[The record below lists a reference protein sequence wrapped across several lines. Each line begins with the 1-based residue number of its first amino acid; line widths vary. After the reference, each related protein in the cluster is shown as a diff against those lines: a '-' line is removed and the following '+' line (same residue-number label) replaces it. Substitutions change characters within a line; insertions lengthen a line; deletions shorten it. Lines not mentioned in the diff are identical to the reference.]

1 MRMIPAPMAIVPI
14 PTNVT
19 VLEKEVSWVL
29 RIRRAMNKGNFT
41 GFLFLNF
48 IGYLVKLNQRAK
60 KMGLLRNYKLILVL
74 FFMIGL
80 KAVAQVIPGAY
91 QTSKYLPLV
100 KGKQVALVVNHTSVI
115 GKTHLAD
122 SLLSL
127 GVQIRRIFAPEH
139 GFRGTADAGAHIDNE
154 VDVKTGLPLV
164 SLYGKHKKPSPEDLA
179 GIDVVI
185 FDIQDVGARFYT
197 YSSTLLYVQ
206 EACAENKV
214 KLLVLDRPNPNGHY
228 VDGPV
233 LDPAKFA
240 SFVGLTAIPVVHGLT
255 MGEYAQMLNGEGWL
269 ANKVVCDLQVIPVK
283 NYHHQTFYSV
293 PLAPSPNLPNDQ
305 SIGLY
310 PSLCLLEPTIVSV
323 GRGTKTQ
330 FQVIGTTNPAAGNY
344 TFTPVP
350 TPGAMDP
357 PLKGQLC
364 YGLDL
369 RQVNTRQLGFSLSY
383 LIEMFEKTGRKES
396 FFTSPTF
403 FDKLAGTDSVR
414 LGLLAG
420 KSEQEIRASW
430 KPALD
435 RYKEMRRRY
444 LIYQD

>member
-1 MRMIPAPMAIVPI
+1 
-14 PTNVT
+14 
-19 VLEKEVSWVL
+19 LVL
-29 RIRRAMNKGNFT
+29 RIRLAINNGKFT

-48 IGYLVKLNQRAK
+48 IGYLVSINQRAK
-60 KMGLLRNYKLILVL
+60 KMGLLRNYKLILGL
-74 FFMIGL
+74 FFGL
-80 KAVAQVIPGAY
+80 SQIAYSQIMPGAY
-91 QTSKYLPLV
+91 HTDQYLRLL
-100 KGKQVALVVNHTSVI
+100 KGKHVALVVNHTSVI

-122 SLLSL
+122 SLLAL
-127 GVQIRRIFAPEH
+127 GIQVKRIFAPEH

-154 VDVKTGLPLV
+154 VDSKTGLPLV
-164 SLYGKHKKPSPEDLA
+164 SLYGKHKKPTPEDLK

-197 YSSTLLYVQ
+197 FSSTLLYVQ

-214 KLLVLDRPNPNGHY
+214 KLLVFDRPNPNGHY

-233 LDPAKFA
+233 LDPSRFA

-255 MGEYAQMLNGEGWL
+255 MGEYAKMLNGEGWL
-269 ANKVVCDLQVIPVK
+269 ANRVICDLQVIPVS
-283 NYHHQTFYSV
+283 NYTHKSTYQV
-293 PLAPSPNLPNDQ
+293 PIAPSPNLPNDQ

-310 PSLCLLEPTIVSV
+310 PSICLLEPTIVSV
-323 GRGTKTQ
+323 GRGTQTQ
-330 FQVIGTTNPAAGNY
+330 FQVVGTPNSAAGSY

-369 RQVNTRQLGFSLSY
+369 RSVDTRSLGFSLRF
-383 LIEMFEKTGRKES
+383 LMEMFTKTGGKES
-396 FFTSPTF
+396 FFTSPSF
-403 FDKLAGTDSVR
+403 FDKLAGTDGIR

-420 KSEQEIRASW
+420 KSETEIRASW
-430 KPALD
+430 EPAL
-435 RYKEMRRRY
+435 RTYKEMRKRY

>member
-1 MRMIPAPMAIVPI
+1 
-14 PTNVT
+14 
-19 VLEKEVSWVL
+19 
-29 RIRRAMNKGNFT
+29 
-41 GFLFLNF
+41 
-48 IGYLVKLNQRAK
+48 
-60 KMGLLRNYKLILVL
+60 MGLLRNYKLILVL
-74 FFMIGL
+74 FFMISLRAIG
-80 KAVAQVIPGAY
+80 QVIPGAY
-91 QTSKYLPLV
+91 QTQKYLPLL

-122 SLLSL
+122 SLLAL
-127 GVQIRRIFAPEH
+127 GIQVKRIFAPEH
-139 GFRGTADAGAHIDNE
+139 GFRGTADAGTHIDNE
-154 VDVKTGLPLV
+154 VDAKTGLPLV

-214 KLLVLDRPNPNGHY
+214 KLLVFDRPNPNGHY

-233 LDPAKFA
+233 LDPTKYA

-269 ANKVVCDLQVIPVK
+269 ANKLVCDLQVIPVS
-283 NYHHQTFYSV
+283 NYNHKTMYSV
-293 PLAPSPNLPNDQ
+293 PIAPSPNLPNDQ

-323 GRGTKTQ
+323 GRGTLTQ
-330 FQVIGTTNPAAGNY
+330 FQVVGTPNAAAGNY

-396 FFTSPTF
+396 FFTSPAF
-403 FDKLAGTDSVR
+403 FDKLAGTDSIR

>member
-1 MRMIPAPMAIVPI
+1 M
-14 PTNVT
+14 
-19 VLEKEVSWVL
+19 L
-29 RIRRAMNKGNFT
+29 RIRLAINNGKFT

-48 IGYLVKLNQRAK
+48 IGYLVNLNQRAK

-74 FFMIGL
+74 FLGISHI
-80 KAVAQVIPGAY
+80 AHTQIIPGAY
-91 QTSKYLPLV
+91 HTEQYLHTL

-127 GVQIRRIFAPEH
+127 GVQVKRIFAPEH

-154 VDVKTGLPLV
+154 VDSKTGLSLV
-164 SLYGKHKKPSPEDLA
+164 SLYGKHKKPTPEDLK
-179 GIDVVI
+179 GIDVVL
-185 FDIQDVGARFYT
+185 FDIQDVGTRFYT

-233 LDPAKFA
+233 LDPSRFA

-269 ANKVVCDLQVIPVK
+269 ANKVVCDLQVIPVSSYTHK
-283 NYHHQTFYSV
+283 SV
-293 PLAPSPNLPNDQ
+293 VHVAIAPSPNLPNDQ

-323 GRGTKTQ
+323 GRGTNSQ
-330 FQVIGTTNPAAGNY
+330 FQVIGTPNSAAGNY

-364 YGLDL
+364 YGQDL
-369 RQVNTRQLGFSLSY
+369 RSVPTRNLGFSLTY
-383 LIEMFEKTGRKES
+383 LTDMFEKTGRKES
-396 FFTSPTF
+396 FFTSASF
-403 FDKLAGTDSVR
+403 FDKLAGTDGIR

-420 KSEQEIRASW
+420 KSEKEIRASW
-430 KPALD
+430 EPALKA
-435 RYKEMRRRY
+435 YKEMRKRY

>member
-1 MRMIPAPMAIVPI
+1 VF
-14 PTNVT
+14 
-19 VLEKEVSWVL
+19 

-41 GFLFLNF
+41 GFLFLIF
-48 IGYLVKLNQRAK
+48 IGYLVSLNQRAK

-74 FFMIGL
+74 FFMISL
-80 KAVAQVIPGAY
+80 RAVGQVIPGAY
-91 QTSKYLPLV
+91 QTQKYLPLL

-122 SLLSL
+122 SLLAL
-127 GVQIRRIFAPEH
+127 GIQVKRIFAPEH

-154 VDVKTGLPLV
+154 VDAKTGLPLV
-164 SLYGKHKKPSPEDLA
+164 SLYGKHKKPSPEDLS

-185 FDIQDVGARFYT
+185 FDIQDVGTRFYT

-214 KLLVLDRPNPNGHY
+214 KLLVFDRPNPNGHY

-233 LDPAKFA
+233 LDPTKYA

-269 ANKVVCDLQVIPVK
+269 ANKVVSDLQVIPVK
-283 NYHHQTFYSV
+283 NYNHKAIYHV
-293 PLAPSPNLPNDQ
+293 PIAPSPNLPNDQ

-323 GRGTKTQ
+323 GRGTQMQ
-330 FQVIGTTNPAAGNY
+330 FQVVGTPNPAAGNY

-383 LIEMFEKTGRKES
+383 LIEMFEKTGRKET
-396 FFTSPTF
+396 FFTSPAF
-403 FDKLAGTDSVR
+403 FDKLAGTDSIR

>member
-1 MRMIPAPMAIVPI
+1 
-14 PTNVT
+14 
-19 VLEKEVSWVL
+19 
-29 RIRRAMNKGNFT
+29 
-41 GFLFLNF
+41 
-48 IGYLVKLNQRAK
+48 
-60 KMGLLRNYKLILVL
+60 MGLLRNYKLILVL
-74 FFMIGL
+74 FFMISLRAIG
-80 KAVAQVIPGAY
+80 QVIPGAY
-91 QTSKYLPLV
+91 QTQKYLPLL

-122 SLLSL
+122 SLLAL
-127 GVQIRRIFAPEH
+127 GIQVKRIFAPEH
-139 GFRGTADAGAHIDNE
+139 GFRGTADAGTHIDNE
-154 VDVKTGLPLV
+154 VDAKTGLPLV

-214 KLLVLDRPNPNGHY
+214 KLLVFDRPNPNGHY

-233 LDPAKFA
+233 LDPTKFA

-269 ANKVVCDLQVIPVK
+269 ANKLVCELQVIPVS
-283 NYHHQTFYSV
+283 NYNHKIMYSV
-293 PLAPSPNLPNDQ
+293 PISPSPNLPNDQ

-323 GRGTKTQ
+323 GRGTLTQ
-330 FQVIGTTNPAAGNY
+330 FQVVGTPNAAAGNY

-396 FFTSPTF
+396 FFTSPAF
-403 FDKLAGTDSVR
+403 FDKLAGTDSIR

-420 KSEQEIRASW
+420 KSEQEIRTSW

>member
-1 MRMIPAPMAIVPI
+1 
-14 PTNVT
+14 
-19 VLEKEVSWVL
+19 LEKEVSWVL
-29 RIRRAMNKGNFT
+29 RIRLAINNGKFT

-48 IGYLVKLNQRAK
+48 IGYLVNLNQRAK

-74 FFMIGL
+74 FLGISHI
-80 KAVAQVIPGAY
+80 AHTQIIPGAY
-91 QTSKYLPLV
+91 HTEQYLHTL

-127 GVQIRRIFAPEH
+127 GVQVKRIFAPEH

-154 VDVKTGLPLV
+154 VDSKTGLSLV
-164 SLYGKHKKPSPEDLA
+164 SLYGKHKKPTPEDLK
-179 GIDVVI
+179 GIDVVL
-185 FDIQDVGARFYT
+185 FDIQDVGTRFYT

-233 LDPAKFA
+233 LDPSRFA

-269 ANKVVCDLQVIPVK
+269 ANKVVCDLQVIPVSSYTHK
-283 NYHHQTFYSV
+283 SV
-293 PLAPSPNLPNDQ
+293 VHVAIAPSPNLPNDQ

-323 GRGTKTQ
+323 GRGTNSQ
-330 FQVIGTTNPAAGNY
+330 FQVIGTPNSAAGNY

-364 YGLDL
+364 YGQDL
-369 RQVNTRQLGFSLSY
+369 RSVPTRNLGFSLTY
-383 LIEMFEKTGRKES
+383 LTDMFEKTGRKES
-396 FFTSPTF
+396 FFTSASF
-403 FDKLAGTDSVR
+403 FDKLAGTDGIR

-420 KSEQEIRASW
+420 KSEKEIRASW
-430 KPALD
+430 EPALKA
-435 RYKEMRRRY
+435 YKEMRKRY

>member
-1 MRMIPAPMAIVPI
+1 MF
-14 PTNVT
+14 
-19 VLEKEVSWVL
+19 

-41 GFLFLNF
+41 GFLFLIF
-48 IGYLVKLNQRAK
+48 IGYLVSLNQRAK

-74 FFMIGL
+74 FFMISL
-80 KAVAQVIPGAY
+80 RAVGQVIPGAY
-91 QTSKYLPLV
+91 QTQKYLPLL

-122 SLLSL
+122 SLLAL
-127 GVQIRRIFAPEH
+127 GIQVKRIFAPEH

-154 VDVKTGLPLV
+154 VDAKTGLPLV

-185 FDIQDVGARFYT
+185 FDIQDVGTRFYT

-214 KLLVLDRPNPNGHY
+214 KLLVFDRPNPNGHY

-233 LDPAKFA
+233 LDPTKYA

-269 ANKVVCDLQVIPVK
+269 ANKVVCDLQVIPVN
-283 NYHHQTFYSV
+283 NYNHKAIYHL
-293 PLAPSPNLPNDQ
+293 PIAPSPNLPNDQ

-323 GRGTKTQ
+323 GRGTQTQ
-330 FQVIGTTNPAAGNY
+330 FQIVGTPNPAAGNY
-344 TFTPVP
+344 TFTPVS

-396 FFTSPTF
+396 FFTSPAF
-403 FDKLAGTDSVR
+403 FDKLAGTDSIR

>member
-1 MRMIPAPMAIVPI
+1 
-14 PTNVT
+14 
-19 VLEKEVSWVL
+19 
-29 RIRRAMNKGNFT
+29 
-41 GFLFLNF
+41 
-48 IGYLVKLNQRAK
+48 
-60 KMGLLRNYKLILVL
+60 MGLLRNYKLILVL
-74 FFMIGL
+74 FFMISLRVVG
-80 KAVAQVIPGAY
+80 QVIPGAY
-91 QTSKYLPLV
+91 QTQKYLPLL

-115 GKTHLAD
+115 HKTHLAD
-122 SLLSL
+122 SLLAL
-127 GVQIRRIFAPEH
+127 GIQVKRIFAPEH
-139 GFRGTADAGAHIDNE
+139 GFRGTADAGAHIDND
-154 VDVKTGLPLV
+154 VDAKTGLPLV

-206 EACAENKV
+206 EACAENRV
-214 KLLVLDRPNPNGHY
+214 KLLVFDRPNPNGHY

-233 LDPAKFA
+233 LDPAKYA

-269 ANKVVCDLQVIPVK
+269 ANKLSCDLQVIPVL
-283 NYHHQTFYSV
+283 NYNHQTSYSV
-293 PLAPSPNLPNDQ
+293 PIAPSPNLPNDQ

-323 GRGTKTQ
+323 GRGTNTQ
-330 FQVIGTTNPAAGNY
+330 FQVVGTPNAAAGNY

-350 TPGAMDP
+350 MPGAMDP

-369 RQVNTRQLGFSLSY
+369 RQVNTRQMGFSLSY
-383 LIEMFEKTGRKES
+383 LIEMFEKTGKKES
-396 FFTSPTF
+396 FFTSPAF
-403 FDKLAGTDSVR
+403 FDKLAGTDSIR

-444 LIYQD
+444 LIYRD

>member
-1 MRMIPAPMAIVPI
+1 VF
-14 PTNVT
+14 
-19 VLEKEVSWVL
+19 

-41 GFLFLNF
+41 GFLFLIF
-48 IGYLVKLNQRAK
+48 IGYLVSLNQRAK

-74 FFMIGL
+74 FFMISL
-80 KAVAQVIPGAY
+80 RAVGQVIPGAY
-91 QTSKYLPLV
+91 QTQKYLPLL

-115 GKTHLAD
+115 SKTHLAD
-122 SLLSL
+122 SLLAL
-127 GVQIRRIFAPEH
+127 GIQVKRIFAPEH

-154 VDVKTGLPLV
+154 VDAKTGLPLV
-164 SLYGKHKKPSPEDLA
+164 SLYGKHKKPSPEDLS

-185 FDIQDVGARFYT
+185 FDIQDVGTRFYT

-214 KLLVLDRPNPNGHY
+214 KLLVFDRPNPNGHY

-233 LDPAKFA
+233 LDPTKYA

-283 NYHHQTFYSV
+283 NYHHKAIYHV
-293 PLAPSPNLPNDQ
+293 PIAPSPNLPNDQ

-323 GRGTKTQ
+323 GRGTQTQ
-330 FQVIGTTNPAAGNY
+330 FQVVGTPNPAAGNY

-369 RQVNTRQLGFSLSY
+369 RQVNSRKLGFSLSY
-383 LIEMFEKTGRKES
+383 LIEMFEKTGRKET
-396 FFTSPTF
+396 FFTSPAF
-403 FDKLAGTDSVR
+403 FDKLAGTDSIR

>member
-1 MRMIPAPMAIVPI
+1 
-14 PTNVT
+14 
-19 VLEKEVSWVL
+19 LEKEVSWVL
-29 RIRRAMNKGNFT
+29 RIRLAINNGKFT

-48 IGYLVKLNQRAK
+48 IGYLVNLNQRAK

-74 FFMIGL
+74 FLGISQI
-80 KAVAQVIPGAY
+80 AHTQIIPGAY
-91 QTSKYLPLV
+91 HTEQYLHTL

-127 GVQIRRIFAPEH
+127 GVQVKRIFAPEH

-154 VDVKTGLPLV
+154 VDSKTGLALV
-164 SLYGKHKKPSPEDLA
+164 SLYGKHKKPTPEDLK
-179 GIDVVI
+179 GIDVVL
-185 FDIQDVGARFYT
+185 FDIQDVGTRFYT

-233 LDPAKFA
+233 LDPSRFA

-269 ANKVVCDLQVIPVK
+269 ANKVVCDLQVIPVSS
-283 NYHHQTFYSV
+283 YSHKSV
-293 PLAPSPNLPNDQ
+293 VHVAIAPSPNLPNDQ

-323 GRGTKTQ
+323 GRGTNSQ
-330 FQVIGTTNPAAGNY
+330 FQVIGTTNSASGNY

-364 YGLDL
+364 YGQDL
-369 RQVNTRQLGFSLSY
+369 RSVPTRNLGFSLTY
-383 LIEMFEKTGRKES
+383 LIDMFEKTGRKES
-396 FFTSPTF
+396 FFTSASF
-403 FDKLAGTDSVR
+403 FDKLAGTDGIR

-420 KSEQEIRASW
+420 KSEKEIRASW
-430 KPALD
+430 EPALQA
-435 RYKEMRRRY
+435 YKEMRKRY

>member
-1 MRMIPAPMAIVPI
+1 
-14 PTNVT
+14 
-19 VLEKEVSWVL
+19 VSWVL
-29 RIRRAMNKGNFT
+29 RIRLAINNGKFT

-48 IGYLVKLNQRAK
+48 IGYLVNLNQRAK

-74 FFMIGL
+74 FLGISQI
-80 KAVAQVIPGAY
+80 AHTQIIPGAY
-91 QTSKYLPLV
+91 HTEQYLHTL

-127 GVQIRRIFAPEH
+127 GVQVKRIFAPEH

-154 VDVKTGLPLV
+154 VDSKTGLALV
-164 SLYGKHKKPSPEDLA
+164 SLYGKHKKPTPEDLK
-179 GIDVVI
+179 GIDVVL
-185 FDIQDVGARFYT
+185 FDIQDVGTRFYT

-233 LDPAKFA
+233 LDPSRFA

-269 ANKVVCDLQVIPVK
+269 ANKVVCDLQVIPVSSYTHK
-283 NYHHQTFYSV
+283 SV
-293 PLAPSPNLPNDQ
+293 VHVAIAPSPNLPNDQ

-323 GRGTKTQ
+323 GRGTNSQ
-330 FQVIGTTNPAAGNY
+330 FQVIGTTNSASGNY

-364 YGLDL
+364 YGQDL
-369 RQVNTRQLGFSLSY
+369 RSVPTRNLGFSLTY
-383 LIEMFEKTGRKES
+383 LIDMFEKTGRKES
-396 FFTSPTF
+396 FFTSASF
-403 FDKLAGTDSVR
+403 FDKLAGTDGIR

-420 KSEQEIRASW
+420 KSEKEIRASW
-430 KPALD
+430 EPALQA
-435 RYKEMRRRY
+435 YKEMRKRY

>member
-1 MRMIPAPMAIVPI
+1 M
-14 PTNVT
+14 
-19 VLEKEVSWVL
+19 
-29 RIRRAMNKGNFT
+29 
-41 GFLFLNF
+41 FLG
-48 IGYLVKLNQRAK
+48 INQIAHSQ
-60 KMGLLRNYKLILVL
+60 I
-74 FFMIGL
+74 
-80 KAVAQVIPGAY
+80 IPGAY
-91 QTSKYLPLV
+91 QTDQYLRFL

-127 GVQIRRIFAPEH
+127 GVQVKRIFAPEH

-154 VDVKTGLPLV
+154 VDAKTGLALV
-164 SLYGKHKKPSPEDLA
+164 SLYGKHKKPSAEDLK

-214 KLLVLDRPNPNGHY
+214 KLLILDRPNPNGHY

-233 LDPAKFA
+233 LDPSRFA

-269 ANKVVCDLQVIPVK
+269 ANKVLCDLQVIPVSSYTHK
-283 NYHHQTFYSV
+283 SV
-293 PLAPSPNLPNDQ
+293 VHVSIAPSPNLPNDQ

-323 GRGTKTQ
+323 GRGTTTQ
-330 FQVIGTTNPAAGNY
+330 FQVIGTPNSAAGNY

-357 PLKGQLC
+357 PLKDQLC
-364 YGLDL
+364 YGMDL
-369 RQVNTRQLGFSLSY
+369 RAVNTRKLGFSLAY
-383 LIEMFEKTGRKES
+383 LFEMFEKTGRKES

-403 FDKLAGTDSVR
+403 FDKLAGTDAIR

-420 KSEQEIRASW
+420 KTEKEIRSSW
-430 KPALD
+430 EPALKA
-435 RYKEMRRRY
+435 YKEVRKRY

>member
-1 MRMIPAPMAIVPI
+1 
-14 PTNVT
+14 
-19 VLEKEVSWVL
+19 LEKEVSCVL
-29 RIRRAMNKGNFT
+29 RIRRAINNGKFT

-48 IGYLVKLNQRAK
+48 IGYLVSLNQRAK

-74 FFMIGL
+74 FLGINQI
-80 KAVAQVIPGAY
+80 AHSQIIPGAY
-91 QTSKYLPLV
+91 HTDQYLRFL

-122 SLLSL
+122 SLLAL
-127 GVQIRRIFAPEH
+127 GVKVKRIFAPEH

-154 VDVKTGLPLV
+154 VDSKTGLALV
-164 SLYGKHKKPSPEDLA
+164 SLYGKHKKPTPEDLK
-179 GIDVVI
+179 GIDIVI
-185 FDIQDVGARFYT
+185 FDIQDVGTRFYT
-197 YSSTLLYVQ
+197 YSSTLFYVQ

-214 KLLVLDRPNPNGHY
+214 KLLILDRPNPNGHY

-233 LDPAKFA
+233 LDPNRFA
-240 SFVGLTAIPVVHGLT
+240 SFVGLTAIPIVHGLT
-255 MGEYAQMLNGEGWL
+255 MGEYAKMLNGEKWL
-269 ANKVVCDLQVIPVK
+269 ANQVQCDVLVVPVA
-283 NYHHQTFYSV
+283 NYTHQRAYTV
-293 PLAPSPNLPNDQ
+293 PIAPSPNLPNDQ

-323 GRGTKTQ
+323 GRGTNTQ
-330 FQVIGTTNPAAGNY
+330 FQVIGTPNSAAGNY

-369 RQVNTRQLGFSLSY
+369 RAVNTRKLGFSLTY

-396 FFTSPTF
+396 FFISASF
-403 FDKLAGTDSVR
+403 FDKLAGTDSLR
-414 LGLLAG
+414 LQLLAG
-420 KSEQEIRASW
+420 KSESEIRASW
-430 KPALD
+430 QPALKA
-435 RYKEMRRRY
+435 YKEMRKRY

>member
-1 MRMIPAPMAIVPI
+1 M
-14 PTNVT
+14 
-19 VLEKEVSWVL
+19 L
-29 RIRRAMNKGNFT
+29 RIRLAINNGKFT

-48 IGYLVKLNQRAK
+48 IGYLVNLNQRAK

-74 FFMIGL
+74 FLGISQI
-80 KAVAQVIPGAY
+80 AHTQIIPGAY
-91 QTSKYLPLV
+91 HTEQYLHTL

-127 GVQIRRIFAPEH
+127 GVQVKRIFAPEH

-154 VDVKTGLPLV
+154 VDSKTGLALV
-164 SLYGKHKKPSPEDLA
+164 SLYGKHKKPTPEDLK
-179 GIDVVI
+179 GIDVVL
-185 FDIQDVGARFYT
+185 FDIQDVGTRFYT

-233 LDPAKFA
+233 LDPSRFA

-269 ANKVVCDLQVIPVK
+269 ANKVVCDLQVIPVSS
-283 NYHHQTFYSV
+283 YSHKSV
-293 PLAPSPNLPNDQ
+293 VHVAIAPSPNLPNDQ

-323 GRGTKTQ
+323 GRGTNSQ
-330 FQVIGTTNPAAGNY
+330 FQVIGTTNSASGNY

-364 YGLDL
+364 YGQDL
-369 RQVNTRQLGFSLSY
+369 RSVPTRNLGFSLTY
-383 LIEMFEKTGRKES
+383 LIDMFEKTGRKES
-396 FFTSPTF
+396 FFTSASF
-403 FDKLAGTDSVR
+403 FDKLAGTDGIR

-420 KSEQEIRASW
+420 KSEKEIRASW
-430 KPALD
+430 EPALQA
-435 RYKEMRRRY
+435 YKEMRKRY

>member
-1 MRMIPAPMAIVPI
+1 
-14 PTNVT
+14 
-19 VLEKEVSWVL
+19 LEKEVSWVL
-29 RIRRAMNKGNFT
+29 RIRLAINNGKFT

-48 IGYLVKLNQRAK
+48 IGYLVNLNQRAK

-74 FFMIGL
+74 FLGISHI
-80 KAVAQVIPGAY
+80 AHTQIIPGAY
-91 QTSKYLPLV
+91 HTEQYLHTL

-115 GKTHLAD
+115 GKTYLAD

-127 GVQIRRIFAPEH
+127 GVQVKRIFAPEH

-154 VDVKTGLPLV
+154 VDSKTGLSLV
-164 SLYGKHKKPSPEDLA
+164 SLYGKHKKPTPEDLK
-179 GIDVVI
+179 GIDVVL
-185 FDIQDVGARFYT
+185 FDIQDVGTRFYT

-233 LDPAKFA
+233 LDPSRFA

-269 ANKVVCDLQVIPVK
+269 ANKVVCDLQVIPVSSYTH
-283 NYHHQTFYSV
+283 NSV
-293 PLAPSPNLPNDQ
+293 VHVAIAPSPNLPNDQ

-323 GRGTKTQ
+323 GRGTNSQ
-330 FQVIGTTNPAAGNY
+330 FQVIGTPNSAAGNY

-364 YGLDL
+364 YGQDL
-369 RQVNTRQLGFSLSY
+369 RSVPTRNLGFSLTY
-383 LIEMFEKTGRKES
+383 LIDMFEKTGQKES
-396 FFTSPTF
+396 FFTSASF
-403 FDKLAGTDSVR
+403 FDKLAGTDGIR

-420 KSEQEIRASW
+420 KSEKEIRASW
-430 KPALD
+430 EPALKA
-435 RYKEMRRRY
+435 YKEMRKRY

>member
-1 MRMIPAPMAIVPI
+1 MV
-14 PTNVT
+14 N
-19 VLEKEVSWVL
+19 
-29 RIRRAMNKGNFT
+29 
-41 GFLFLNF
+41 
-48 IGYLVKLNQRAK
+48 LNQRAK

-74 FFMIGL
+74 FFMISLRAIG
-80 KAVAQVIPGAY
+80 QVISGAY
-91 QTSKYLPLV
+91 QTQKYLPLL

-122 SLLSL
+122 SLLAL
-127 GVQIRRIFAPEH
+127 GIQVKRIFAPEH
-139 GFRGTADAGAHIDNE
+139 GFRGTADAGTHIDNE
-154 VDVKTGLPLV
+154 VDAKTGLPLV

-214 KLLVLDRPNPNGHY
+214 KLLVFDRPNPNGHY

-233 LDPAKFA
+233 LDPTKFA

-269 ANKVVCDLQVIPVK
+269 ANKLVCELQVIPVS
-283 NYHHQTFYSV
+283 NYNHKIMYSV
-293 PLAPSPNLPNDQ
+293 PISPSPNLPNDQ

-323 GRGTKTQ
+323 GRGTLTQ
-330 FQVIGTTNPAAGNY
+330 FQVVGTPNAAAGNY

-396 FFTSPTF
+396 FFTSPAF
-403 FDKLAGTDSVR
+403 FDKLAGTDSIR

-420 KSEQEIRASW
+420 KSEQEIRTSW

>member
-1 MRMIPAPMAIVPI
+1 
-14 PTNVT
+14 
-19 VLEKEVSWVL
+19 
-29 RIRRAMNKGNFT
+29 
-41 GFLFLNF
+41 
-48 IGYLVKLNQRAK
+48 
-60 KMGLLRNYKLILVL
+60 MGLLRNYKLILGL
-74 FFMIGL
+74 FFGL
-80 KAVAQVIPGAY
+80 SQIAYSQIMPGAY
-91 QTSKYLPLV
+91 HTDQYLRLL
-100 KGKQVALVVNHTSVI
+100 KGKHVALVVNHTSVI

-122 SLLSL
+122 SLLAL
-127 GVQIRRIFAPEH
+127 GIQVKRIFAPEH

-154 VDVKTGLPLV
+154 VDSKTGLPLV
-164 SLYGKHKKPSPEDLA
+164 SLYGKHKKPTPEDLK

-197 YSSTLLYVQ
+197 FSSTLLYVQ

-214 KLLVLDRPNPNGHY
+214 KLLVFDRPNPNGHY

-233 LDPAKFA
+233 LDPSRFA

-255 MGEYAQMLNGEGWL
+255 MGEYAKMLNGEGWL
-269 ANKVVCDLQVIPVK
+269 ANRVICDLQVIPVS
-283 NYHHQTFYSV
+283 NYTHKSTYQV
-293 PLAPSPNLPNDQ
+293 PIAPSPNLPNDQ

-310 PSLCLLEPTIVSV
+310 PSICLLEPTIVSV
-323 GRGTKTQ
+323 GRGTQTQ
-330 FQVIGTTNPAAGNY
+330 FQVVGTPNSAAGSY

-369 RQVNTRQLGFSLSY
+369 RSVDTRSLGFSLRF
-383 LIEMFEKTGRKES
+383 LMEMFTKTGGKES
-396 FFTSPTF
+396 FFTSPSF
-403 FDKLAGTDSVR
+403 FDKLAGTDGIR

-420 KSEQEIRASW
+420 KSETEIRASW
-430 KPALD
+430 EPAL
-435 RYKEMRRRY
+435 RTYKEMRKRY